1 MRRDEQPIEVLIAE
15 DNRDLCAA
23 LCELILAQSDMNVAG
38 TVARVPDLLDMVPST
53 TAQVLIL
60 DLDLAGQSSI
70 PALQAFRTAHPRR
83 AIIVYSGYDPGSL
96 DPVFAS
102 VGACEYVT
110 KTGDAQELL
119 DAIRR
124 GAKEAAGA
132 GT

>member
-23 LCELILAQSDMNVAG
+23 LCELIQAESDMNVAG
-38 TVARVPDLLDMVPST
+38 TVARVPELLDMVPST

-96 DPVFAS
+96 GLVFDS
-102 VGACEYVT
+102 ECEYVT

-124 GAKEAAGA
+124 GARKAAGA
-132 GT
+132 ET

>member
-23 LCELILAQSDMNVAG
+23 LCELILAESDMNVAG
-38 TVARVPDLLDMVPST
+38 TVARVPELLDMVPST

-96 DPVFAS
+96 GPVFDS

-124 GAKEAAGA
+124 GARKAAGA

>member
-23 LCELILAQSDMNVAG
+23 LCELIQAEADMNVAG
-38 TVARVPDLLDMVPST
+38 TVARVPELLDIVTST

-60 DLDLAGQSSI
+60 DLDLEGQSSI

-96 DPVFAS
+96 GPVFAG

-124 GAKEAAGA
+124 GAQKAAGA